1 MTHSGWFSWYVA
13 KWPDYQL
20 KSVNLLAQSQ
30 RDVAAQVPINFVTNP
45 TISLTAACFGDRS
58 YNGVDGSLCLSNL
71 LTIGYRRI
79 IIDVFWSH
87 QRRRWQLCPV
97 TLPSKPSGSASVQ
110 HNLGPYTCDDGMGLS
125 TIMNL
130 LREYFRETE
139 EATERQMLY
148 IILNIHAARDP
159 NAPNQPSRH
168 LSSQELPSGG
178 SLLGTLFRQEL
189 TPFIYT
195 PADLRHD
202 RSNLNESWFRDT
214 TSLTH
219 PMNGFF
225 TVEEKDNGIQTT
237 PDGWPCEAYFFTR
250 RDWRLLVGWGSVD
263 SQMQGYDFAS
273 DRNVIFSSNEIT
285 NHISTTVTSSGSGL
299 QSECFFDPDKTDIG
313 AVNASW
319 AETNLATN
327 LTLSYE
333 TSLLLRNATACGFS
347 PVINVTLNGKSADVD
362 VDPYRNLSMSSAWS
376 WALGEPQNIS
386 ILPNADSIFDPNRLF
401 RCAVMD
407 INSTGHWRAGNC
419 SDEYRAACRVDGSP
433 YSWVISDDRSEFSD
447 AVDLCPSGTFF
458 DVPRTGLDNSYLY
471 QAAQTT
477 LGGEEKFIWLNLNSL
492 DVQYC
497 WVLGGVN
504 GTCVYTADAADVR
517 RKTILIPTIAAIVIL
532 LITALTLFIKCN
544 ANRRTSR
551 RRKRVI
557 EGWEYEGVP
566 S

>member
-1 MTHSGWFSWYVA
+1 M
-13 KWPDYQL
+13 
-20 KSVNLLAQSQ
+20 
-30 RDVAAQVPINFVTNP
+30 
-45 TISLTAACFGDRS
+45 
-58 YNGVDGSLCLSNL
+58 
-71 LTIGYRRI
+71 TIGYRRI
-79 IIDVFWSH
+79 IIDVYWSH
-87 QRRRWQLCPV
+87 QTRRWQLCPV
-97 TLPSKPSGSASVQ
+97 TLPSRDSSESENTQ
-110 HNLGPYTCDDGMGLS
+110 HNLGPYSCDDRFHLG
-125 TIMNL
+125 TIINL
-130 LREYFRETE
+130 LREYFHETE
-139 EATERQMLY
+139 EAMERQMQY

-159 NAPNQPSRH
+159 YAPNQPPEP

-178 SLLGTLFRQEL
+178 SLLGTLFRQRL
-189 TPFIYT
+189 SPFIYT
-195 PADLRHD
+195 PADLRRD
-202 RSNLNESWFRDT
+202 RSNLNESWFEDT

-225 TVEEKDNGIQTT
+225 TVEKNDQGFHTT
-237 PDGWPCEAYFFTR
+237 PDGWPCEAYFVNR
-250 RDWRLLVGWGSVD
+250 GNWRLLLGWGTVD
-263 SQMQGYDFAS
+263 SQMQGYDFAA
-273 DRNVIFSSNEIT
+273 DRDVIFSRKDIT
-285 NHISTTVTSSGSGL
+285 NHISTTVTSNGSGL
-299 QSECFFDPDKTDIG
+299 EPACFFDPDKTDIG
-313 AVNASW
+313 PVNASW
-319 AETNLATN
+319 AETDLVTN

-333 TSLLLRNATACGFS
+333 TSLLLRNASACGIS

-376 WALGEPQNIS
+376 WALGEPQNLSVLPDAGS
-386 ILPNADSIFDPNRLF
+386 ILDPNRLF

-433 YSWVISDDRSEFSD
+433 YSWLISGDRSAFPD
-447 AVDLCPSGTFF
+447 AVDLCSSGTFF

-471 QAAQTT
+471 QAAQTA
-477 LGGEEKFIWLNLNSL
+477 LGEEERFLWLNLNSL

-517 RKTILIPTIAAIVIL
+517 RKTILVPTIAAIVIL
-532 LITALTLFIKCN
+532 LITALTLFVKCN